1 MKNRFSVLVITALAL
16 LSAASSRAD
25 VIYSAD
31 FTGTVY
37 QTQGST
43 GQSVGSTVTAHFD
56 LDGTT
61 GSFLDFMIAGKS
73 VAPGYTSFASIGPA
87 LTDGIYT
94 AQVSALSTGMSSNS
108 TFSLDLSSL
117 NTWPSSDTAYT
128 LLTDKAQLMT
138 NLDTIGN
145 PLSAFPSTF
154 SYYTADADGTSVVAL
169 AADLTSINATA
180 VPEPAGIALTAPL
193 LLALGFFV
201 RRRV

>member
-1 MKNRFSVLVITALAL
+1 MKNRFSVLAITALAAFY
-16 LSAASSRAD
+16 AAAAHAD

-43 GQSVGSTVTAHFD
+43 GQSVGSTVTGHFD
-56 LDGTT
+56 LDSTT
-61 GSFLDFMIAGKS
+61 SSFLDFTIAGKS

-94 AQVSALSTGMSSNS
+94 AQVSTLSTGMSSNS

-117 NTWPSSDTAYT
+117 ATWPSSDTAYT
-128 LLTDKAQLMT
+128 LLTDKTQLLT

-169 AADLTSINATA
+169 AADLTSINTTA
-180 VPEPAGIALTAPL
+180 VPEPATIALTAPL
-193 LLALGFFV
+193 LLVLGILV
-201 RRRV
+201 RRRR